1 METGELIIGGT
12 GELHLQICLSDLVN
26 EFAQVKILKQDP
38 IVTYRETVKKKSN
51 ISLAKS
57 QNKLNRIFTSCE
69 PLDDKFIE
77 EIENKNVDVI
87 DTP

>member
-1 METGELIIGGT
+1 M
-12 GELHLQICLSDLVN
+12 
-26 EFAQVKILKQDP
+26 KQDP

-69 PLDDKFIE
+69 PLDDKFVE

-87 DTP
+87 DTL